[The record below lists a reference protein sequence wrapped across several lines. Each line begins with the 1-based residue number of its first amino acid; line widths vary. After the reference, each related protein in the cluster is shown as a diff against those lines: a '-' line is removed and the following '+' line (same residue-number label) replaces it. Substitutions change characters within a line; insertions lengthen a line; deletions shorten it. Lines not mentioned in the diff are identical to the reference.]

1 MMIGSDGKQIKKT
14 TGNGDLLLLAKISS
28 KLLKLMTDSLSV
40 KKLKMKR
47 VSRLSSF
54 SIVIRMSGNL
64 NSLKITAPLLSES

>member
-14 TGNGDLLLLAKISS
+14 TGDGDLLLLAKISS

-54 SIVIRMSGNL
+54 SIIIRMSGNL